1 MKYCEKC
8 GAMMNDTD
16 IQCPNCKNKVAVQVE
31 NDVDAKAQKKKKV
44 KKVVLICLGVF
55 LGINI
60 LLVAIAMLMPSS
72 DSTDKAAD
80 SASKWIKS
88 DTEIAENS
96 GIYYYYDESPDDFV
110 DKINSLLKSLA
121 DKSEVDSENADNF
134 YKYDNKTEHEDSDV
148 ITYTYT
154 ANNNHIMGF
163 YIDCLNGKIIDV
175 RPVID
180 VTTVFSNGQGKDD
193 LYGNMALNTALAL
206 CAYEG
211 IEESQIDEV
220 YKVIYNSMCN
230 EKTTGWYING
240 FFAGLKT
247 VTVSSQDTLFEVNI
261 LKMDK
266 DLYKKTKETGEKAG
280 NKSIEINLNQTE
292 STTENTTTSAQI
304 EKTEISDLFS
314 GDLEDAKKVLGNE
327 TEAEKNLDSYTRHT
341 FGDIVIM
348 CEYGTNNIY
357 SIAIN
362 YTDDTRN
369 RYTAFGL
376 DGNSKKTDWSKRLG
390 NELSSNYDFDGDNVY
405 TYENDYK
412 GNTFNIEITVSDEVP
427 DKITVFKQYNGQ

>member
-16 IQCPNCKNKVAVQVE
+16 TQCPNCKNKVAVQVV

-96 GIYYYYDESPDDFV
+96 EMYYYYDESPDDFV

-121 DKSEVDSENADNF
+121 DKSEVDSENADNL
-134 YKYDNKTEHEDSDV
+134 YKYDSKTKHENSD
-148 ITYTYT
+148 ITTYTYS
-154 ANNNHIMGF
+154 ANNNQVMGF
-163 YIDCLNGKIIDV
+163 YIDCYKGKIAEV
-175 RPVID
+175 RPVLD
-180 VTTVFSNGQGKDD
+180 VTTAFSNSKGKDD
-193 LYGNMALNTALAL
+193 IYGNMALNTALAL

-211 IEESQIDEV
+211 IEENQIDEV
-220 YKVIYNSMCN
+220 YKVIHNSMCN

-240 FFAGLKT
+240 FFATLKT
-247 VTVSSQDTLFEVNI
+247 VTVPSQHTLIEINI
-261 LKMDK
+261 FKMDE
-266 DLYKKTKETGEKAG
+266 DIYKKTKEKAG

-292 STTENTTTSAQI
+292 STSGNTTTSGQI

-314 GDLEDAKKVLGNE
+314 GDLDDAKKVLGNE

-362 YTDDTRN
+362 YTDDTRD

-376 DGNSKKTDWSKRLG
+376 DGNSKKSDWSKRLG
-390 NELSSNYDFDGDNVY
+390 NELSSNYNSDGDNIY

-427 DKITVFKQYNGQ
+427 DKFTVFKQYNEQ

>member
-1 MKYCEKC
+1 MS
-8 GAMMNDTD
+8 N
-16 IQCPNCKNKVAVQVE
+16 N
-31 NDVDAKAQKKKKV
+31 
-44 KKVVLICLGVF
+44 
-55 LGINI
+55 GI
-60 LLVAIAMLMPSS
+60 A
-72 DSTDKAAD
+72 
-80 SASKWIKS
+80 
-88 DTEIAENS
+88 
-96 GIYYYYDESPDDFV
+96 
-110 DKINSLLKSLA
+110 
-121 DKSEVDSENADNF
+121 
-134 YKYDNKTEHEDSDV
+134 
-148 ITYTYT
+148 
-154 ANNNHIMGF
+154 
-163 YIDCLNGKIIDV
+163 
-175 RPVID
+175 
-180 VTTVFSNGQGKDD
+180 
-193 LYGNMALNTALAL
+193 
-206 CAYEG
+206 
-211 IEESQIDEV
+211 
-220 YKVIYNSMCN
+220 
-230 EKTTGWYING
+230 GWYING
-240 FFAGLKT
+240 LFAALNTNTGQEGI
-247 VTVSSQDTLFEVNI
+247 VQVNI
-261 LKMDK
+261 LKMDE

-314 GDLEDAKKVLGNE
+314 GDLEDATKVLGNE
-327 TEAEKNLDSYTRHT
+327 TEVEKNLDSYTRHT

-390 NELSSNYDFDGDNVY
+390 NELSSNYDSDGDNVY

>member
-1 MKYCEKC
+1 MKYCGKC

-16 IQCPNCKNKVAVQVE
+16 TQCPNCKNEVAVQVG
-31 NDVDAKAQKKKKV
+31 NDIDAKVQKKKKI

-55 LGINI
+55 IGINI

-72 DSTDKAAD
+72 NSTDKAAG
-80 SASKWIKS
+80 SSSKRIKS
-88 DTEIAENS
+88 DTEIVENS
-96 GIYYYYDESPDDFV
+96 GAYYYYDESPDDFV
-110 DKINSLLKSLA
+110 DKINSLFKSLA
-121 DKSEVDSENADNF
+121 DKSEVSSENAENI
-134 YKYDNKTEHEDSDV
+134 YKYDSKTEHEDSDM
-148 ITYTYT
+148 ITYTYS
-154 ANNNHIMGF
+154 ANNNHVVGF

-180 VTTVFSNGQGKDD
+180 VTTLFSNGQGKDE
-193 LYGNMALNTALAL
+193 LYGNMALDTALAL

-211 IEESQIDEV
+211 IEENQINEV

-247 VTVSSQDTLFEVNI
+247 VTVPSQHTLFEVSI
-261 LKMDK
+261 LKMDE
-266 DLYKKTKETGEKAG
+266 DLYKKTKESGEKAG

-292 STTENTTTSAQI
+292 STSGNTTTSAQI

-314 GDLEDAKKVLGNE
+314 GDLDDAKKVLGDE

-348 CEYGTNNIY
+348 CEYGTSNIY
-357 SIAIN
+357 SIAIK
-362 YTDDTRN
+362 YTDDTRDK
-369 RYTAFGL
+369 YTAFGL
-376 DGNSKKTDWSKRLG
+376 DGNSKKSDWNKRFG
-390 NELSSNYDFDGDNVY
+390 DELSSNYNSDGDNIY
-405 TYENDYK
+405 SYENDYK
-412 GNTFNIEITVSDEVP
+412 GNNFGIEFTVSGETP
-427 DKITVFKQYNGQ
+427 NKITIYKYSNE